1 MKLLL
6 ALIFFFLF
14 YKGLQNDNSAQTWG
28 GLILMV
34 VCLVWGGGCGALIRR
49 CRPPRPPAGVRRPA
63 VVRCGVRVAR
73 VVPPAWRSRRR
84 R

>member
-6 ALIFFFLF
+6 ALMFFFLF

-34 VCLVWGGGCGALIRR
+34 VCLVWQICSSWQFLAYFF
-49 CRPPRPPAGVRRPA
+49 
-63 VVRCGVRVAR
+63 
-73 VVPPAWRSRRR
+73 VPI
-84 R
+84 